1 MAENNRTVFR
11 VVETDEFQQWISS
24 LRDRQAR
31 DRINT
36 RLTRVRQ
43 GNFGDTDS
51 VGGGLS
57 EMRIHY
63 GPGYRLYFMREG
75 MTVVVLLCGGDK
87 DTQSSDIR
95 RARRL
100 AADWRAENA

>member
-1 MAENNRTVFR
+1 MTDDGIVFR
-11 VVETDEFQQWISS
+11 VVETDEFQQWINS

-31 DRINT
+31 NRINA
-36 RLTRVRQ
+36 RLSRVRQ

-51 VGGGLS
+51 VGGGLY

-63 GPGYRLYFMREG
+63 GPGYRVYFIREG
-75 MTVVVLLCGGDK
+75 MAVVVLLCGGDK
-87 DTQSSDIR
+87 DTQSSDIS

-100 AADWRAENA
+100 AADRRVGNA